1 MLFRPGRNASAG
13 DTEASRRVGDA
24 RTSRCPT
31 ECEAFT
37 QNGFGARSEW
47 RRRVLL
53 APLLRLTR
61 ATGYSAS
68 RLTRAVKTVG
78 SRVAAGTIRDR
89 TAG

>member
-1 MLFRPGRNASAG
+1 MRRPGMQERLIVSATPG
-13 DTEASRRVGDA
+13 LVDVPTDCDA
-24 RTSRCPT
+24 V
-31 ECEAFT
+31 A
-37 QNGFGARSEW
+37 QNEFGEL
-47 RRRVLL
+47 V
-53 APLLRLTR
+53 TR

>member
-1 MLFRPGRNASAG
+1 MVFGPGRNAPAG
-13 DTEASRRVGDA
+13 YAEASRCVGDA
-24 RTSRCPT
+24 RTRRCPT
-31 ECEAFT
+31 DCEAFT
-37 QNGFGARSEW
+37 QNGFGARSGW
-47 RRRVLL
+47 ATRSR
-53 APLLRLTR
+53 AALLRLTR

>member
-1 MLFRPGRNASAG
+1 MNSGRPLWIVCREGRHFKLPIGAES
-13 DTEASRRVGDA
+13 T
-24 RTSRCPT
+24 RTP
-31 ECEAFT
+31 
-37 QNGFGARSEW
+37 
-47 RRRVLL
+47 
-53 APLLRLTR
+53 PLRLTR